1 MDGYWKRPD
10 TTEEAFRGGW
20 LHTGDVA
27 VKDEEGYLYIVD
39 RTKDMIISGGFN
51 IYPREVEDALMAHG
65 AVASAAVIGVPD
77 DKWGE
82 AVKAFVVLKGG
93 ANVEAA
99 ALQAHV
105 KDKRGAPWSPKS
117 IDFVD
122 HIPVTAVGKVDRK
135 VLRAPYWQG
144 RTRGVA

>member
-1 MDGYWKRPD
+1 M
-10 TTEEAFRGGW
+10 
-20 LHTGDVA
+20 
-27 VKDEEGYLYIVD
+27 
-39 RTKDMIISGGFN
+39 
-51 IYPREVEDALMAHG
+51 
-65 AVASAAVIGVPD
+65 ASAAVIGVPD